1 MDFKYG
7 YPVNTNDVRDTAALI
22 FDIKGIGLKPG
33 KKWMQLFLQ
42 RHPNITKRHAEII
55 SKARASVTE
64 PMIRKWF
71 QELRQYLEEENAIN
85 ILDNPARIFNLDET
99 GLQLCPKTG
108 VVLAPKN
115 YRAMYDVASGQEKQS
130 ITVLCNVST
139 NGGIV
144 PPFIVYPLQ
153 RISKEIVQSVPD
165 EWGIGRS
172 DSGWMTGETFLHY
185 IKEIFLPSL
194 LQNNILF
201 PVLLLVEGHKSHINM
216 DLHEFFVQN
225 QIILYCLQ
233 PNTTHILQPCDVGIF
248 GPLKAA
254 WKTVVR
260 NFKNKYNI
268 QITRSNF
275 AKIFAVFCAIYE
287 KCGHS

>member
-1 MDFKYG
+1 MLSRKGPAKLLSDNEENKLATWILNMAKVD
-7 YPVNTNDVRDTAALI
+7 YPVNTNDVRDTAAQI

-71 QELRQYLEEENAIN
+71 QELRQYLEEENSID

-99 GLQLCPKTG
+99 GVQLCPKTG

-130 ITVLCNVST
+130 ITVLCNFSA

-185 IKEIFLPSL
+185 IKEIFLPWL

-201 PVLLLVEGHKSHINM
+201 PVLLLVDGHKSHN
-216 DLHEFFVQN
+216 HKYGFER
-225 QIILYCLQ
+225 ILCSK
-233 PNTTHILQPCDVGIF
+233 PNNSLLLATQHDTYSTTM
-248 GPLKAA
+248 
-254 WKTVVR
+254 
-260 NFKNKYNI
+260 
-268 QITRSNF
+268 
-275 AKIFAVFCAIYE
+275 
-287 KCGHS
+287 